1 MYSRHVAFL
10 ATAFLLGAQPAWAH
24 GIVGNR
30 FFPGTMM
37 FDDPAARRRVPVGSV
52 SPEASVGQYDRFDVS
67 ILVVRSLV
75 HPEIA
80 IGIDSGR
87 SLYLSGG

>member
-24 GIVGNR
+24 GIAGNR

-37 FDDPAARRRVPVGSV
+37 FDDPAARRRV
-52 SPEASVGQYDRFDVS
+52 DVS

-80 IGIDSGR
+80 IGIDRGR
-87 SLYLSGG
+87 SLYLSAANSIVP